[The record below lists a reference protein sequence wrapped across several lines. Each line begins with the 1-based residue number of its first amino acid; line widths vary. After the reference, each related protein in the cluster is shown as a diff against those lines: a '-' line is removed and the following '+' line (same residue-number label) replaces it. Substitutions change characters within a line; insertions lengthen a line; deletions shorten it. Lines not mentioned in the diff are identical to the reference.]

1 MTTIAEPGFFRKSPK
16 DLLNSR
22 MGQMTTWINGISPV
36 SLLEHSIVEL
46 NGMVQDHFERYV
58 KQDGLSID
66 FDPAVTRVMAQPLF
80 ESGVEK
86 TSVWFSFPASGDPHV
101 LEYVPARKP
110 AALYGLLQV
119 GDDEVWLVYTMERLD
134 EASVK
139 FYFREDVK
147 KVIAAVEDLNKA
159 IEEMNSSVEKEARDL
174 INSRK
179 ERAEKNKQFA
189 ETLREGLWSHQALPT
204 GDQRMQPKSDS
215 DSNRLV

>member
-1 MTTIAEPGFFRKSPK
+1 
-16 DLLNSR
+16 
-22 MGQMTTWINGISPV
+22 MGHMTTWINGISPA

-58 KQDGLSID
+58 KQNGFSID
-66 FDPAVTRVMAQPLF
+66 FDPAVTQVMAQPLF

-101 LEYVPARKP
+101 LEYVPARNP

-119 GDDEVWLVYTMERLD
+119 GDDEAWLVYTMERLD

-139 FYFREDVK
+139 FYYREDVK
-147 KVIAAVEDLNKA
+147 KVIVAVEDLNKA
-159 IEEMNSSVEKEARDL
+159 IEEINSSVEKEARDL
-174 INSRK
+174 IKSRK

-189 ETLREGLWSHQALPT
+189 ETLREGLWSHQALAT
-204 GDQRMQPKSDS
+204 EEQRMQPRSDS